1 MGMSER
7 EAQGPERE
15 AGSKPSPSSRMA
27 RARRETP
34 RLRARAVTRPQV
46 SGSSRGSRR
55 CRGRG
60 RPNSPRR
67 SASRD
72 RGISRAAARASASRS
87 SRPSASRLRQYRERG
102 FRRSVR
108 SSSRWLTS
116 CISVK
121 FRRPGLAQGAKR
133 EVSSRMVCPSRKH
146 QRRFPASSQIGTPTG
161 AGAVSPRRLPSR
173 LRRRRRILRPSSS
186 RASFSGS
193 TRPAGR
199 SGRVRYAR

>member
-1 MGMSER
+1 MGIRGREER
-7 EAQGPERE
+7 
-15 AGSKPSPSSRMA
+15 AGGSRPSPSSRMP
-27 RARRETP
+27 RAWRETP
-34 RLRARAVTRPQV
+34 RLRARAVTRLQV

-67 SASRD
+67 WASRD
-72 RGISRAAARASASRS
+72 RGISRAAARASAARS
-87 SRPSASRLRQYRERG
+87 SRLSGSRLRQGRGRG
-102 FRRSVR
+102 FLRAR
-108 SSSRWLTS
+108 SRWLTS
-116 CISVK
+116 CIRVK
-121 FRRPGLAQGAKR
+121 FRRPGLAPGAKR
-133 EVSSRMVCPSRKH
+133 EASSRMVRPSRKH
-146 QRRFPASSQIGTPTG
+146 QLRFPSSSHTGTPTG

-173 LRRRRRILRPSSS
+173 LRRRRRIRRPSSS